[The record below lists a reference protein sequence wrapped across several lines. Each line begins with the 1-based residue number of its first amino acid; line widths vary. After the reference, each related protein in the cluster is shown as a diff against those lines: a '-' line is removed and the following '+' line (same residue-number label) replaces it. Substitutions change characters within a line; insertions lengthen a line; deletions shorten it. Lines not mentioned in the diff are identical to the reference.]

1 LCGVAALAEDR
12 GMLKPLP
19 LILCAA
25 LAVLQPDSAPRFE
38 VQKLAE
44 GIYAAIRTEPVGLG
58 VDANNLFV
66 IDNEGV
72 VVVDTN
78 FGATSTREVVSVLRT
93 LTDKPVTHVINT
105 HPHDDHVLGN
115 QVYRER
121 FPRAEFIAHAFTR
134 DYLPGKGLA
143 ARQRQVAALPQF
155 KSQLEQL
162 LKNGK
167 TASGRTL
174 TDEERAGYASD
185 VSLISRYLADAPSF
199 HVVLPTIAVTDRLT
213 LHRGGHDVEIRFLG
227 GGHTAGDLVVYLP
240 KERILATGDLVVA
253 PIPLVGSDQSHIG
266 AWISSL
272 DRIAALQPAVI
283 VPGHGPLMR
292 DVNYVKLMAR
302 LFRAIHDGTAA
313 AVARGE
319 TLEQARTAVNLDE
332 LQHEFAGESALRISL
347 FRNYVAGP
355 AVAAAYAEA
364 SSGK

>member
-1 LCGVAALAEDR
+1 
-12 GMLKPLP
+12 MLKPFP
-19 LILCAA
+19 LVVCAA
-25 LAVLQPDSAPRFE
+25 LSLLPRDAPPRFE
-38 VQKLAE
+38 MQKLAD
-44 GIYAAIRTEPVGLG
+44 GVYAAIRREPVGLG

-78 FGATSTREVVSVLRT
+78 FGATSTREVVSALRQI
-93 LTDKPVTHVINT
+93 TDKPVTHVINT

-115 QVYRER
+115 QVYREL

-143 ARQRQVAALPQF
+143 ARQRQVAALPEF
-155 KSQLEQL
+155 RSQLEQL
-162 LKNGK
+162 LKDGK

-174 TDEERAGYASD
+174 TEEERAGYSSD

-199 HVVLPTIAVTDRLT
+199 QIVLPTIAVTDRLT
-213 LHRGGHDVEIRFLG
+213 LHRGAHDIEVRVLG
-227 GGHTAGDLVVYLP
+227 GSHTAGDLVVFLP

-266 AWISSL
+266 PWISSL

-283 VPGHGPLMR
+283 VPGHGPVMR
-292 DVNYVKLMAR
+292 DLNYVKQMAR
-302 LFRAIHDGTAA
+302 LFRAIHDLTEA
-313 AVARGE
+313 AVVRGE
-319 TLEQARTAVNLDE
+319 TLEQARKAVNLDE
-332 LQHEFAGESALRISL
+332 LQREFAGESALRMSL
-347 FRNYVAGP
+347 FRNHVAGP